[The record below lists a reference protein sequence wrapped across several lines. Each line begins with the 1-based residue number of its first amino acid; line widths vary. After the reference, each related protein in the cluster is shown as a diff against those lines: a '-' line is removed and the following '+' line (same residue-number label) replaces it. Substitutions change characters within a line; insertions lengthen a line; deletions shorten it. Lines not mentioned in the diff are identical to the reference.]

1 MAANFAAGDGVK
13 PLVIGL
19 TGPIGSGKS
28 HVLGTLVALGAEG
41 IDADRVAHE
50 VTVAPGDPAFAGG
63 PAYAGIVAEFGASIL
78 GPNDAIDRG
87 KLSARVFGDADALA
101 RLEAIVHPA
110 VADIIAARVAAS
122 VAPVVVI
129 EAIKLIESGLSRRL
143 CDLVW
148 VTVCPEEEQIARLA
162 AGRGMSE
169 AETRRRL
176 ANQMPVAQMISHA
189 DCVIDTGGSLIETED
204 KVRRAWHALFRERK
218 NDTNS

>member
-1 MAANFAAGDGVK
+1 MSAEFTGRVSGK

-50 VTVAPGDPAFAGG
+50 VMASGG
-63 PAYAGIVAEFGASIL
+63 PACAGVVAEFGARIL
-78 GPNDAIDRG
+78 GPDSAIDRG
-87 KLSARVFGDADALA
+87 KLGARVFGDADALA

-122 VAPVVVI
+122 RAPVVVI

-169 AETRRRL
+169 AEARRRL

-189 DCVIDTGGSLIETED
+189 DCVIDTSGSLIETAD